1 MQKIILPVRMI
12 YISQG
17 MYGTYSHKGKMAID
31 FASSNKEY
39 RKCYAP
45 YDGIIKY
52 KSNKANGNVIWFE
65 SKDKVLSAT
74 GDIDY
79 FCLML
84 VHCDNI
90 DHLTVGQEI
99 KQGEYF
105 YTMGTAGNASGVHT
119 HLELAKGKYGK
130 SVRIDPTKHFF
141 ITKDTKVTTQQYQ
154 WKVDDNME
162 YETYTVVR
170 GDNLTKIAN
179 KFNTTVNEL
188 VRLNNITNPNRIE
201 IGQVLKI
208 REIEDECEKLRK
220 EITELKAQIENLKK
234 ELASF
239 SKIENCYIKKL

>member
-52 KSNKANGNVIWFE
+52 KSNKANGNIIWLE

-130 SVRIDPTKHFF
+130 SVRIDPTINMY

-162 YETYTVVR
+162 YETYTVVK

-208 REIEDECEKLRK
+208 REIKEICENCEKLK
-220 EITELKAQIENLKK
+220 LEIEELKK

-239 SKIENCYIKKL
+239 TKIEAYIKK